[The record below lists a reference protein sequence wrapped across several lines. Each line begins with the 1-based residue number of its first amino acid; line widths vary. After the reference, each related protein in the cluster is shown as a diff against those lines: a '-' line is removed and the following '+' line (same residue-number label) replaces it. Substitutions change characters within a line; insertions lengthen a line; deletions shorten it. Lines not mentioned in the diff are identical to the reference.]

1 MGAREVRGRAGKKR
15 TDLVD
20 AVRSL
25 HGPELR
31 VELVAVFEERQVGD
45 YVSPGWSLM
54 LSRLRR
60 ARGESPP
67 SGPPLW
73 PDVVCIGSEKIVSSA
88 PAPGLYFTTASFLS
102 AKYAFRA
109 NRRRSSNVP
118 NRTFG
123 KHQQTQER
131 KTRPVVGERSHAE
144 P

>member
-1 MGAREVRGRAGKKR
+1 MLLCAAEQMASPALQCRRRSGALSRTAPADAVPRPRRKSRRPRQGSDRIRQRGEMGAREVRGRAGKKR

-67 SGPPLW
+67 SG
-73 PDVVCIGSEKIVSSA
+73 
-88 PAPGLYFTTASFLS
+88 
-102 AKYAFRA
+102 
-109 NRRRSSNVP
+109 
-118 NRTFG
+118 
-123 KHQQTQER
+123 
-131 KTRPVVGERSHAE
+131 
-144 P
+144 